1 MSDAGQ
7 SSGTG
12 RGATRQQNSSDARR
26 VPPQIPDT
34 PRPSLSYEDI
44 TLGDPLGRGGNA
56 DVYYATAATP
66 QGDLELAVKE
76 PRMGGGETLN
86 TEVVER
92 MMQEAETWQQL
103 DDHDHVAG
111 VVDYGA
117 QPLPW
122 IAMEYMDGGHLGERV
137 GEMDTAQ
144 KLWTAL
150 SVTEGVYYAHN
161 RGIAHQDLKPEN
173 ILFRRVDGAWDA
185 PKVADWGLSKHLL
198 EHSKSRDG
206 MTVEYAAPEQFSDS
220 RSTDDRTDIYQLGAV
235 FYELFTGQPPFEGE
249 MFAVMKQIEN
259 ERPTPPSGVADVP
272 AALDEILP
280 RALAKEPDDRYSDIV
295 YLRDDLQKLFDQ
307 P

>member
-1 MSDAGQ
+1 MPDQHTGDSTRDTTPSTTDGSSSDTPTSRQSTGQRSTTGSSSPTPEGGTTSRQRGQMSDAGQ

-103 DDHDHVAG
+103 DGHDHVAG

-185 PKVADWGLSKHLL
+185 PKMAD
-198 EHSKSRDG
+198 
-206 MTVEYAAPEQFSDS
+206 
-220 RSTDDRTDIYQLGAV
+220 
-235 FYELFTGQPPFEGE
+235 
-249 MFAVMKQIEN
+249 
-259 ERPTPPSGVADVP
+259 
-272 AALDEILP
+272 
-280 RALAKEPDDRYSDIV
+280 
-295 YLRDDLQKLFDQ
+295 
-307 P
+307 